1 MTPSNPPPRADDHP
15 PSRLT
20 RTRKSVVLALA
31 VALAGA
37 MPAGLIWLSGP
48 ADAASLVVEAETF
61 SSVDGYGTTKQTDS
75 TASGGY
81 RLVVDSAV
89 TVTKTVSTATASTG
103 IVVRALTDSTDSP
116 GGAYMTVS
124 LDGTAFP
131 QTLVNTTSWKDYTF
145 TRSLAAGSHTVRIY
159 FGNPE
164 VRNLYLDTVTFVQS
178 TQSSPSPTRSAS
190 PSVSPSRSASPSARP
205 SASPTRSASP
215 SASSSRSATPSPST
229 SASTGI
235 REHAY
240 LTGYSVEDNT
250 PPGSRSISNPVVH
263 QQAGGTGT
271 YADPITVAVGH
282 SIVNGKDIL
291 DFPAGTRFYFPVL
304 RIYGIAEDTCGD
316 GSTPQNGPC
325 HTGYP
330 NSSTNKYWIDI
341 FVGSDPSDKCMD
353 SFSVDAGWTVIRNPD
368 AGWLVDSRPNELGA
382 ECTRYADTPVRA

>member
-1 MTPSNPPPRADDHP
+1 MTPSNPPPRPDVHP
-15 PSRLT
+15 SSRPT
-20 RTRKSVVLALA
+20 RSRKSVVLALA
-31 VALAGA
+31 VALGA
-37 MPAGLIWLSGP
+37 AVPAGLVWFAGP
-48 ADAASLVVEAETF
+48 AGAASLVVEAETL
-61 SSVDGYGTTKQTDS
+61 SSVDGYGTSKEVDS

-81 RLVVDSAV
+81 RLMVDSAV
-89 TVTKTVSTATASTG
+89 TVTATTSTAMASTG
-103 IVVRALTDSTDSP
+103 IVVRAFTDSTDSP
-116 GGAYMTVS
+116 GGAYMTVT
-124 LDGTAFP
+124 LDGTAFS
-131 QTLVNTTSWKDYTF
+131 QTLINTTSWKDYTF

-164 VRNLYLDTVTFVQS
+164 ERNLYLDKVTFVQA
-178 TQSSPSPTRSAS
+178 TQPSPSSSA
-190 PSVSPSRSASPSARP
+190 
-205 SASPTRSASP
+205 
-215 SASSSRSATPSPST
+215 SPST

-235 REHAY
+235 QEHAY

-250 PPGSRSISNPVVH
+250 PPGSRGISNPVIH

-304 RIYGIAEDTCGD
+304 RIYGIVEDTCGD

-330 NSSTNKYWIDI
+330 NASTNKYWIDI
-341 FVGSDPSDKCMD
+341 FVGSDPNSTCMD
-353 SFSVDAGWTVIRNPD
+353 SFSEDAGWTAIRNPD

-382 ECTRYADTPVRA
+382 ECTRYSDTPVRA